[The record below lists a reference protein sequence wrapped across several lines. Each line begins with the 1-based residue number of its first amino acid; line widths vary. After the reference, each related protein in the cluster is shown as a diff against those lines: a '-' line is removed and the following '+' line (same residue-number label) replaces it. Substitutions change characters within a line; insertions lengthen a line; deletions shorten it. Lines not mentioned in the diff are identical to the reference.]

1 MFTALAGLSWAT
13 ACGDGGTEPPPPEPP
28 RPVAVTVSPATAQLT
43 SLGATAQLSAQV
55 LDQNGQAMAGA
66 TVTWASSSA
75 VVATVSA
82 SGLVTAAGNGSATI
96 NATAGGVS
104 GTATVTVAQEVSA
117 VTVSP
122 ATDTLVRGDTL
133 RLAAEATDA
142 NGNGV
147 AGVQFAWT
155 SSDTLVAVVD
165 ASGLVTAVR
174 EGEAETTA
182 TAAGFTG
189 RAELTVVA
197 PVPTT
202 VAVTP
207 DTVALTALGQ
217 TAQLIAEVR
226 DQVGRVMTDAR
237 VSWSSADS
245 TVATVS
251 AAGRVRAVGIGV
263 TAITAMAGEANGTAL
278 VTVEQ
283 SAGSVI
289 VTPPADT
296 IAPGDTLRLGA
307 EVYDANGHRV
317 DGAGF
322 TWSSS
327 NASVATVDT
336 TGLVRGIA
344 EGMATITAMA
354 GSASGTSEITV
365 ANPDRAALVTLY
377 NVTDGPNWVNNENWL
392 TDAPLGDWYGVDTDA
407 AGRVVRL
414 DLSGSFD
421 NETQLPVVHGLA
433 GPIPPE
439 LANLGSLR
447 ILDLGHNLLSGH
459 IPPELGNLANLTR
472 LWLSFNDF
480 SGPIPPE
487 LGELASLEYLFLTS
501 NSLSGSIPPQL
512 GNASNLAILDL
523 ALNDLSGPIPPE
535 LGNLASLWR
544 LALNNNDLTGP
555 IPPELGSLASL
566 TQLWLGENDL
576 FGPIPPEIGDLVS
589 LTSLDLRNNAL
600 SGPIPQSFLQLD
612 RLRDFHIAGTGS
624 LCVPGTPPFVA
635 WVQGMDRHDGG
646 LNACNAADV
655 AALKSLFE
663 ATRGADWTESTGWRG
678 EGAVE
683 EWHGITADSLG
694 RVTELD
700 LTRNGLVGQL
710 PPSLGDLV
718 QMTALRIGT
727 NALTG
732 RLPIPLTELSLNEF
746 HYAGTELCVPPG
758 ESFKAWLNTIPS
770 HEGTGVECAP
780 LSDREILE
788 ILYEAT
794 GGPNWTNNDNWLTD
808 APLRTWYGV
817 GVGDGRVLRLALNAN
832 NLSGSIPPEL
842 GNLASLED
850 MWLSVNPLTGS
861 IPPELGNLANLLTLL
876 VWTNDLS
883 GPIPPELGNLA
894 SLEALIIGG
903 NNFTGSI
910 PPELG
915 NLANLE
921 QLFITD
927 NAVTG
932 SIPPEL
938 GNLASLQRLA
948 IRGTRVTGPI
958 PPQLGNLASLE
969 YMWLNGNELTGPI
982 PPQLGTLANLGYM
995 YLGYNDLTGPIP
1007 PQLGALANLEDLYLG
1022 NNNLSGPIPSELG
1035 NLSSLTNLELAGND
1049 LSGPL
1054 PGMLGNLSTLEQ
1066 LLLANNALTG
1076 PVPPEFGAMSSVKQL
1091 VFTNNPGMAGALP
1104 SRLADLRR
1112 LEGLL
1117 AEGTDLCT
1125 PSDPRIQTWL
1135 DGVFKRRIS
1144 ACTEGE
1150 PPTAYLTQAVQSR
1163 EFPVPLVAGEPAL
1176 LRVFPTARQATS
1188 AGIPAARARFYVD
1201 GREIHVENI
1210 PGKSTPIPPEVD
1222 ESSLSKSA
1230 NAEIP
1235 AEAILPG
1242 LEMVIEVDPD
1252 GTLDPELG
1260 VAKRIP
1266 ETGRAA
1272 VDVRAMPLFDLTLIP
1287 FIWSETHDSSIVDL
1301 VGAMA
1306 RDPENHEMLRETRT
1320 LLPVADLDVTAHEP
1334 VLSTT
1339 NDAFELRAN
1348 AQAIRAMEGGTGH
1361 TMGMMPTPVRRAAGV
1376 AFIGTRVSF
1385 SIPSATTMAHE
1396 LGHNMSLYHAPCGNA
1411 GGPDPSFPYPDGSIG
1426 AWGYDSRDGGRL
1438 VHPRQGRDLMSYCS
1452 PRWIS
1457 DFSFTNALRYRLFD
1471 EGAPTGANSA
1481 ARSLLV
1487 WGGVSADGI
1496 PYLEPA
1502 FVVEAPAALPDSA
1515 GGYRLVGRAGDGAEL
1530 FSLSFTM
1537 PEAADGD
1544 GSSSFAFILPARA
1557 GWEGNLASIILTG
1570 PDGSFI
1576 LDGESDR
1583 PMAILR
1589 NPRNGQ
1595 VRGILR
1601 DLPPVTRAAR
1611 DAASAAGPG
1620 MEVLFS
1626 RGIPDASAWRR

>member
-1 MFTALAGLSWAT
+1 MRRYRWVLLMFTALAGVAWAVG
-13 ACGDGGTEPPPPEPP
+13 CGDGATEPPSPEPPPPDPP
-28 RPVAVTVSPATAQLT
+28 RPTTVTVSPATAQLPA
-43 SLGATAQLSAQV
+43 LGATVQLSAQV
-55 LDQNGQAMAGA
+55 LDQNSQAMAGA
-66 TVTWASSSA
+66 TVTWASSSVA
-75 VVATVSA
+75 VATVTA
-82 SGLVTAAGNGSATI
+82 SGLVTAAGNGTATI
-96 NATAGGVS
+96 TAAAGSAS
-104 GTATVTVAQEVSA
+104 GNATVTVAQEVSA
-117 VTVSP
+117 VAVSP

-217 TAQLIAEVR
+217 TARLIAEVR

-336 TGLVRGIA
+336 TGLVRGLA

-377 NVTDGPNWVNNENWL
+377 NATDGPDWVNNENWL
-392 TDAPLGDWYGVDTDA
+392 SDAPLRDWYGVSTDVS
-407 AGRVVRL
+407 GRVVQLRL
-414 DLSGSFD
+414 TRNDLSG
-421 NETQLPVVHGLA
+421 
-433 GPIPPE
+433 PIPSE
-439 LANLGSLR
+439 LGS
-447 ILDLGHNLLSGH
+447 
-459 IPPELGNLANLTR
+459 LANLTR
-472 LWLSFNDF
+472 LTLEENALSGPIPLELGSLANLTTLGLWGNQLSGPIPLSLGGLANLTRLTLEQNAL

-487 LGELASLEYLFLTS
+487 LGNLTDLSELWLTR
-501 NSLSGSIPPQL
+501 
-512 GNASNLAILDL
+512 
-523 ALNDLSGPIPPE
+523 NDLSGPIPPE
-535 LGNLASLWR
+535 LGGLGNL
-544 LALNNNDLTGP
+544 T
-555 IPPELGSLASL
+555 ELGLGFNQL
-566 TQLWLGENDL
+566 T
-576 FGPIPPEIGDLVS
+576 
-589 LTSLDLRNNAL
+589 
-600 SGPIPQSFLQLD
+600 GPIPQSFLQLD
-612 RLRDFHIAGTGS
+612 RLRYFRIGGNES
-624 LCVPGTPPFVA
+624 LCVPGSTSFGA
-635 WVQGMDRHDGG
+635 WLEGIENWDDSES
-646 LNACNAADV
+646 LCNAADV

-663 ATRGADWTESTGWRG
+663 ATAGPGWAKSDG
-678 EGAVE
+678 WLGHGAVD
-683 EWHGITADSLG
+683 EWHGINADSLG
-694 RVTELD
+694 HVTELD
-700 LTRNGLVGQL
+700 LTGNGLVGQL
-710 PPSLGDLV
+710 PTRLGDLA
-718 QMTALRIGT
+718 QMRVLRIGT

-746 HYAGTELCVPPG
+746 HYADTELCVPPG
-758 ESFKAWLNTIPS
+758 ESFEAWLNTIPS

-788 ILYEAT
+788 IFYEAT

-808 APLRTWYGV
+808 ARLRDWYGV
-817 GVGDGRVLRLALNAN
+817 GVGGDGRVLRLSLSAN

-850 MWLSVNPLTGS
+850 LWLNVNPLTGS
-861 IPPELGNLANLLTLL
+861 IPPELGNLANLLGLRI
-876 VWTNDLS
+876 WTNDLS

-894 SLEALIIGG
+894 SLETLSIGG

-958 PPQLGNLASLE
+958 PPELGNLASLE

-1396 LGHNMSLYHAPCGNA
+1396 LGHNMSLYHAPCGGA

-1471 EGAPTGANSA
+1471 EGAPTGASSA

-1515 GGYRLVGRAGDGAEL
+1515 GDYRLVGRATDDAEL

-1601 DLPPVTRAAR
+1601 DLPPVTQAAR